1 MIGVLRPLLL
11 VVMLLLAA
19 GCLGTP
25 ASQDP
30 SYAVDE
36 AGTLILAVPPPDA
49 AVTVLE
55 ERGCVTVSSITFRNG
70 DDTDVHALL
79 AEPDRPAMGVVFAP
93 GAGVPAAAH
102 RERAVRYAEAGIAF
116 LVVDLR
122 GNGGETPG
130 EPFNLD
136 QDYRRFA
143 AGEWPQYYRIVAD
156 LSGARQVLTGRTGVG
171 VVAMG
176 SSNGGR
182 YAAVAAAT
190 DPGFAGYIGI
200 STSGFGRAGG
210 RYAGDARRYLL
221 SIDPDACVGSIT
233 PRPVTIFHAEDDPI
247 IPYADG
253 QALFDHAGEPKAFIA
268 FNGEHG
274 ICSEVDDSVIA
285 ESAQFYAPVN
295 ETYSSLKSW

>member
-1 MIGVLRPLLL
+1 MLRPLLL
-11 VVMLLLAA
+11 VIMLLFAA

-25 ASQDP
+25 APEES

-36 AGTLILAVPPPDA
+36 DGHLTLAAPPPDA

-55 ERGCVTVSSITFRNG
+55 EQGCVTVSSVIFRNG
-70 DDTDVHALL
+70 NGTDVHALL
-79 AEPDRPAMGVVFAP
+79 AEPDRPGMAIVFAP
-93 GAGVPAAAH
+93 GAGVPAEAH

-116 LVVDLR
+116 LVVDIR

-136 QDYRRFA
+136 MDYHRFA
-143 AGEWPQYYRIVAD
+143 GGEWPQYYRIVAD
-156 LSGARQVLTGRTGVG
+156 LSGARQVLAGRTGVP

-200 STSGFGRAGG
+200 STSGFGRAGDG
-210 RYAGDARRYLL
+210 YTGDARRFLL
-221 SIDPDACVGSIT
+221 SIDPDACVARIT
-233 PRPVTIFHAEDDPI
+233 PRSVTIFHAEGDPI

-253 QALFDHAGEPKAFIA
+253 QALFDHAGEPKECIA
-268 FNGEHG
+268 FNGTHG

-295 ETYSSLKSW
+295 ETYGSLKSW

>member
-1 MIGVLRPLLL
+1 M
-11 VVMLLLAA
+11 AEE
-19 GCLGTP
+19 
-25 ASQDP
+25 P

-36 AGTLILAVPPPDA
+36 NGLLTLATPPPEA
-49 AVTVLE
+49 TSTVLD
-55 ERGCVTVSSITFRNG
+55 ERGTVTVSSIVFRSG
-70 DDTDVHALL
+70 DGTDVHALL
-79 AEPDRPAMGVVFAP
+79 AEPDRPIMGIVFAP
-93 GAGVPAAAH
+93 GAGIAAEAH
-102 RERAVRYAEAGIAF
+102 RERAVRYAEEGIAF
-116 LVVDLR
+116 LAVDVR

-130 EPFNLD
+130 EVFNLD

-156 LSGARQVLTGRTGVG
+156 LSAARQVLAERTGVP

-190 DPGFAGYIGI
+190 DPGFAGYVGV
-200 STSGFGRAGG
+200 STSGFRRAGDG
-210 RYAGDARRYLL
+210 YADEVRRFLL
-221 SIDPDACVGSIT
+221 SIDPDACVGSIA
-233 PRPVTIFHAEDDPI
+233 PRPVLIFHAESDPI

-253 QALFDHAGEPKAFIA
+253 QALFDRAGEPKEFIA
-268 FNGEHG
+268 FNGTHG
-274 ICSEVDDSVIA
+274 ICSDVDDTVIA